1 MQTINVDRE
10 KFRLA
15 GMIISDLKF
24 ESIGNL
30 HGRMCDTEHC
40 KHVIFCQLHLDMNHR
55 PYFHLRKILDQTSY
69 DARWPAGIRL
79 EMFDADKHAVGA
91 HGLLASAF
99 AQGGGSVPPLESW
112 WAALRGNPE
121 FDPALLFI
129 AMDGE
134 EQIAGI
140 AQCWTSAYIKDLAV
154 ASEWRRRGLGEAL
167 LLHAFECFR
176 QRGAPHVELKV
187 EIDNPSGALRLYQRM
202 GMEALV

>member
-1 MQTINVDRE
+1 
-10 KFRLA
+10 
-15 GMIISDLKF
+15 
-24 ESIGNL
+24 
-30 HGRMCDTEHC
+30 
-40 KHVIFCQLHLDMNHR
+40 
-55 PYFHLRKILDQTSY
+55 
-69 DARWPAGIRL
+69 
-79 EMFDADKHAVGA
+79 MFDADKHAVGA